1 MQHMIMERNVLLIWH
16 SRPSPSTRSSCTLS
30 SAMTP
35 HAWNSALIPSDAVCI
50 VHQQQVSVAVQ
61 WGGTITR
68 TEEDHPRLCLGNPVH
83 AHPETARSIPALHV
97 PMLQTGAFSP
107 RHSNWRVCILRD
119 LPFQVHPLLERQL
132 TAFTLRTR

>member
-1 MQHMIMERNVLLIWH
+1 MHTLLSNDAARVEFRTNSLRRRMH
-16 SRPSPSTRSSCTLS
+16 CAPSSVP
-30 SAMTP
+30 P
-35 HAWNSALIPSDAVCI
+35 EK
-50 VHQQQVSVAVQ
+50 QQDSVAVQ

-119 LPFQVHPLLERQL
+119 LPFQVHPLLERPL